1 MSDRKERDQQILQNT
16 TEKSKDRA
24 TRFPLQTGSEFDCSL
39 MHFFQIIVT
48 VYLNEKYKY
57 IYTVKP
63 ASNALDIDHTFILNM
78 VTYCRG
84 TEI

>member
-1 MSDRKERDQQILQNT
+1 MSDRNEKDKQILQNT

-24 TRFPLQTGSEFDCSL
+24 ARFPLKTGSEFDCSL

-48 VYLNEKYKY
+48 VYLNEKHKY

-63 ASNALDIDHTFILNM
+63 ASNALDIEYTFYIKYGDIL
-78 VTYCRG
+78 
-84 TEI
+84 

>member
-1 MSDRKERDQQILQNT
+1 LSDRKEKDKQILQNT
-16 TEKSKDRA
+16 KEKSKDRA
-24 TRFPLQTGSEFDCSL
+24 TRFPLQTGREFDCSL

-63 ASNALDIDHTFILNM
+63 ASNALDIEHTFYIKCGDIL
-78 VTYCRG
+78 
-84 TEI
+84 